1 MPRRTLNPHSLLF
14 LSTLALV
21 LVAFLPA
28 KWSRW
33 TGWFRGPF
41 QTVIAPI
48 SGPMTSLATWLRPGE
63 NRRGIDDVDAAQLRQ
78 DVEFYKSEYLRLDQ
92 QVEQLR
98 QLIEALQ
105 SGVAYGSPLRLK
117 RLEASRVG
125 ADLGAGTIDVSR
137 GSTHGVT
144 LGTVAVA
151 TTAPQHL
158 VGLVSAVGP
167 TVSTIHVMTDKRL
180 SPNLIDCLV
189 LPTGQVTP
197 EALARAPR
205 CQFRPAGDGSLSGEL
220 STEDAVRIQRGDA
233 AFLDDP
239 SWPPGAQRLIVGR
252 VVRAEDTDNPLFKRL
267 VILPDLDLNRVRS
280 VVLRIPSD
288 EAPAAPGG
296 TP

>member
-14 LSTLALV
+14 LTTLALV
-21 LVAFLPA
+21 LVAVLPP

-41 QTVIAPI
+41 LTVIAPI
-48 SGPMTSLATWLRPGE
+48 SGPMTSLSSWLRPGE
-63 NRRGIDDVDAAQLRQ
+63 NRRGIDDADAAQLRQ

-92 QVEQLR
+92 QIEQMR

-158 VGLVSAVGP
+158 VGVVSAVGP
-167 TVSTIHVMTDKRL
+167 TVSTIHVMTDRRL
-180 SPNLIDCLV
+180 SPNLIDTLV

-205 CQFRPAGDGSLSGEL
+205 CQFRPTGDGALTGEL
-220 STEDAVRIQRGDA
+220 SAEDAARIQRGDA

-252 VVRAEDTDNPLFKRL
+252 VTRTEDADNPLFKRL
-267 VILPDLDLNRVRS
+267 VILPDLDLNRIRS
-280 VVLRIPSD
+280 VVLRIPTND
-288 EAPAAPGG
+288 ETPPIGG